1 MATRRQILS
10 GAAASVAGLVSARVF
25 AAESNSTPANN
36 MACETPSQAL
46 PSALPDNPPLAS
58 KLFPPKYKYGVGG
71 TQLGNIFEVTPDDQA
86 QAMLEAAW
94 AVGTRLFDTAPF
106 YGFGLSERRLG
117 HFLDDKNPEDYVLAT
132 KTGRL
137 LKADA
142 NPPNPGIWKGDLNF
156 SYQFDFTAAGTRR
169 SVEDSLQRLGVGK
182 IDLVTIHD
190 ITEPMLGKDWR
201 EQLEIA
207 KKGAMPEL
215 TRMREEGIIGG
226 WGMGVN
232 NLETCLEAMD
242 AADPDIMLQA
252 TRYNLLDH
260 KEALAKL
267 FPKARANDVA
277 LIIGAPLGAGYLAG
291 TERWL
296 YGGDVPAGFADKRAR
311 MDKLANKHGTDLR
324 TAALQFTTA
333 PDIVAATIPGARN
346 AEQARANHASMT
358 QAIPAAFWQEMKQQ
372 GLIAED
378 APTPG

>member
-1 MATRRQILS
+1 MATRRQILG
-10 GAAASVAGLVSARVF
+10 GAAASVAGLISTPLF
-25 AAESNSTPANN
+25 AAEKSKARASTADSEP
-36 MACETPSQAL
+36 L
-46 PSALPDNPPLAS
+46 PSELPDNPPLAS
-58 KLFPPKYKYGVGG
+58 DLFPPELKYGVGG
-71 TQLGNIFEVTPDDQA
+71 TQIGNIFEAVSDEQA

-94 AVGTRLFDTAPF
+94 ASGTRLFDTAPF

-117 HFLDDKNPEDYVLAT
+117 HFLDDKNPQDYVLAT

-137 LKADA
+137 LKANA
-142 NPPNPGIWKGDLNF
+142 NPPNPGLWKGNLNF

-190 ITEPMLGKDWR
+190 ITEPMLGKNWR

-215 TRMREEGIIGG
+215 TRMREEGIIGS

-232 NLETCLEAMD
+232 NLETCIEAMD
-242 AADPDIMLQA
+242 VADPDIMLQA

-260 KEALAKL
+260 KDALTRL

-291 TERWL
+291 TDRWL
-296 YGGDVPAGFADKRAR
+296 YDGDVPAGFAEKRAQ
-311 MDKLANKHGTDLR
+311 MNKIAEKHGTDLR

-346 AEQARANHASMT
+346 ATQAQQNHASMR
-358 QAIPAAFWQEMKQQ
+358 QQIPAAFWAEMKNE
-372 GLIAED
+372 GLIAEQ
-378 APTPG
+378 APTTA

>member
-1 MATRRQILS
+1 MATRRQILG
-10 GAAASVAGLVSARVF
+10 GAAASVAGLISTPLF
-25 AAESNSTPANN
+25 AAEKSKARASTAE
-36 MACETPSQAL
+36 AETL
-46 PSALPDNPPLAS
+46 PSELPDNPPLAS
-58 KLFPPKYKYGVGG
+58 DLFPPELKYGVGG
-71 TQLGNIFEVTPDDQA
+71 TQIGNIFEAVSDEQA

-94 AVGTRLFDTAPF
+94 ASGTRLFDTAPF

-117 HFLDDKNPEDYVLAT
+117 HFLDDKNPQDYVLAT

-137 LKADA
+137 LKANA
-142 NPPNPGIWKGDLNF
+142 NPPNPGLWKGNLNF

-190 ITEPMLGKDWR
+190 ITEPMLGKNWR
-201 EQLEIA
+201 DQLEIA

-215 TRMREEGIIGG
+215 TRMREEGIIGS

-232 NLETCLEAMD
+232 NLETCIEAMD

-260 KEALAKL
+260 KDALTRL

-291 TERWL
+291 TDRWL
-296 YGGDVPAGFADKRAR
+296 YDGDVPVGFAEKRAQ
-311 MDKLANKHGTDLR
+311 MKKIAEKHGTDLR

-346 AEQARANHASMT
+346 AAQAKQNHASMR
-358 QAIPAAFWQEMKQQ
+358 QDIPAAFWAEMKHE

-378 APTPG
+378 APTPA

>member
-1 MATRRQILS
+1 MATRRQILG
-10 GAAASVAGLVSARVF
+10 GAAASVAGLISTPLF
-25 AAESNSTPANN
+25 AAEKSKARASTADSEP
-36 MACETPSQAL
+36 L
-46 PSALPDNPPLAS
+46 PSELPDNPPLAS
-58 KLFPPKYKYGVGG
+58 DLFPPELKYGVGG
-71 TQLGNIFEVTPDDQA
+71 TQIGNIFEAVSDEQA

-94 AVGTRLFDTAPF
+94 ASGTRLFDTAPF

-117 HFLDDKNPEDYVLAT
+117 HFLDDKNPQDYVLAT

-137 LKADA
+137 LKANA
-142 NPPNPGIWKGDLNF
+142 NPPNPGLWKGNLNF

-190 ITEPMLGKDWR
+190 ITEPMLGKNWR

-215 TRMREEGIIGG
+215 TRMREEGIIGS

-232 NLETCLEAMD
+232 NLETCIEAMD
-242 AADPDIMLQA
+242 VADPDIMLQA

-260 KEALAKL
+260 KDALTRL

-291 TERWL
+291 TDRWL
-296 YGGDVPAGFADKRAR
+296 YDGDVPVGFAEKRAQ
-311 MDKLANKHGTDLR
+311 MKKIAEKHGTDLR

-346 AEQARANHASMT
+346 ATQAQQNHASMR
-358 QAIPAAFWQEMKQQ
+358 QQIPAAFWAEMKNE
-372 GLIAED
+372 GLIAEQ
-378 APTPG
+378 APTTA